1 MRGGLR
7 LPHEAH
13 RGGFVTLIW
22 KAGEPSTVC
31 TAVQLL
37 LYSWALC
44 CSRFFPLYKRH
55 RQETSHLRTVETSG
69 QGFSGAGPQTQH
81 LRASGCLT
89 GAQLPRVPELGGR
102 AEWQSSWGKKPCRVD
117 PEDSGSAHP
126 GLSGPRSA
134 AAALPSPR
142 PQGRALSRRPQLQ
155 AFDLNPPWTQPPL
168 ATASCRCRVP
178 RRPALRPAHPPGAGG
193 P

>member
-55 RQETSHLRTVETSG
+55 QQETSHLRTVETRG
-69 QGFSGAGPQTQH
+69 EGFSGAGPQTQP
-81 LRASGCLT
+81 LWT
-89 GAQLPRVPELGGR
+89 E
-102 AEWQSSWGKKPCRVD
+102 
-117 PEDSGSAHP
+117 
-126 GLSGPRSA
+126 
-134 AAALPSPR
+134 ALPGPARPTWGSETTFVPGFSPFADLVSPVR
-142 PQGRALSRRPQLQ
+142 PASQLQ
-155 AFDLNPPWTQPPL
+155 VLCDMLE
-168 ATASCRCRVP
+168 
-178 RRPALRPAHPPGAGG
+178 ALRPC
-193 P
+193 